1 MRGIWGR
8 RDGEELLEV
17 KCNEFGDGKHGLLNY
32 SSWHKVP
39 MECKE
44 KLWKILQSKFKLDES
59 SKTWTMQKFGKK
71 LRDWRNQLKKKCY
84 KKNLPLHDQMKLKD
98 PRVHEEHFEYLIGY
112 WSTDRAQEIS
122 RRNQVSRS
130 RRIHNHTTGT
140 KSFARVRKEQRD
152 QLAHV
157 PTRAE
162 QFKHCFTKKDGTQT
176 VAVKTAIDKM
186 QEIDNENSDASN
198 KVLSR
203 NDSYAQVMGLDKN
216 GRVGM
221 CGPGV
226 CPSIVFNDTFTRG
239 ANENMLIKTL
249 QHENHQLR
257 SELHQFKSQAINE
270 PHHEILV
277 NDSTQDEMIGNYP
290 CTVCWVLWV

>member
-17 KCNEFGDGKHGLLNY
+17 KCNEFGQSEDEMGTKMSNFNY
-32 SSWHKVP
+32 DKR
-39 MECKE
+39 
-44 KLWKILQSKFKLDES
+44 WKTWYSKFKLDES
-59 SKTWTMQKFGKK
+59 SKTWTIQKFGKK
-71 LRDWRNQLKKKCY
+71 LRDWRNQLKKK
-84 KKNLPLHDQMKLKD
+84 
-98 PRVHEEHFEYLIGY
+98 VHEEHFEYLIGY
-112 WSTDRAQEIS
+112 WSTDHAQEIS

-140 KSFARVRKEQRD
+140 K
-152 QLAHV
+152 
-157 PTRAE
+157 TE

-186 QEIDNENSDASN
+186 QKIDNENPDASS

-221 CGPGV
+221 CGP
-226 CPSIVFNDTFTRG
+226 
-239 ANENMLIKTL
+239 E
-249 QHENHQLR
+249 H
-257 SELHQFKSQAINE
+257 
-270 PHHEILV
+270 
-277 NDSTQDEMIGNYP
+277 DEMIGNCP
-290 CTVCWVLWV
+290 CMVILVSIVR